1 MSTRVLNKDNISDL
15 SVPVEFYAP
24 ENKNGGKQLG
34 YVSICAEIITC
45 NTFARKHRIA
55 SNKK

>member
-45 NTFARKHRIA
+45 NTFARKH
-55 SNKK
+55 SNCLK